1 MRGAP
6 LRSPLCYDRHGF
18 SGFFAFPEER
28 QKLKSLF
35 EYVIDVATIPL
46 FWTNPTYNYEL
57 LAIIKYRLV
66 TPKIFFFCI
75 ADTIPASKRSDESG
89 TWMIWVRC
97 QPVLLN
103 MFI

>member
-6 LRSPLCYDRHGF
+6 LRSPLCYDRYGF

-89 TWMIWVRC
+89 TWMMWVRC
-97 QPVLLN
+97 QPV
-103 MFI
+103 FA